1 VDVCGV
7 GVWIFVVEVEDG
19 VGGWVG
25 VPAVRTVG
33 GGVGEGEGG
42 QKDRVRGRGKE
53 SFDWSR
59 SGY

>member
-1 VDVCGV
+1 MDVCGV

-19 VGGWVG
+19 VGGRVA
-25 VPAVRTVG
+25 VPAERNEAG
-33 GGVGEGEGG
+33 GEGEGEGG